1 MTTLPKVLTLAASAA
16 TLGLAVFAATPAAA
30 FDSPYDD
37 QRLAPARQ
45 GWVDYNEDGYRGP
58 NGYDRPYGWDRPAY
72 EVRSGAIAVCPPG
85 YHLGQSGGLCWP
97 N

>member
-1 MTTLPKVLTLAASAA
+1 MTILAKTLTLAASAA
-16 TLGLAVFAATPAAA
+16 TFGLAALVVTPAAA
-30 FDSPYDD
+30 FDSPYYD
-37 QRLAPARQ
+37 QRSAPVNQ
-45 GWVDYNEDGYRGP
+45 GWVDYNDGAYRGP

-72 EVRSGAIAVCPPG
+72 EVRSGAIAICPPG